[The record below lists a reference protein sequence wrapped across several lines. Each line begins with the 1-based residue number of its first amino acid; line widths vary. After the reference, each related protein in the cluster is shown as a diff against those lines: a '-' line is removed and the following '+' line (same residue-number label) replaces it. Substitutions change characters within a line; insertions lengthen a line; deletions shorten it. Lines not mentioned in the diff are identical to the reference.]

1 MGVATGGEQV
11 GPVWLAWA
19 APGTLEATSLSAGD
33 RTRLAGF
40 NPVRQQAFRTGR
52 GLLAGLVQRL
62 APPTSRWQVTTAPCR
77 HCGQP
82 HGRVTVLGAAVEAS
96 VSYSEGIVV
105 AAAAASSEVARL
117 GVDVELDRPDPARDA
132 DLRGL
137 LGDSPEP
144 ALRRWCRVEAVLKAD
159 GRGLRVDP
167 GAVAL
172 PDPRFEV
179 RDAVGPSGFLISL
192 AWTPLAASAAP
203 GGAARQ

>member
-1 MGVATGGEQV
+1 MGVATGVEQS

-19 APGTLEATSLSAGD
+19 APGTRDATTLSTRD

-40 NPVRQQAFRTGR
+40 NPARQQAFLTGR
-52 GLLAGLVQRL
+52 GLLAGLVEPL
-62 APPTSRWQVTTAPCR
+62 APPASRWQVTTGPCQ

-82 HGRVTVLGAAVEAS
+82 HGPVTVLGAAVEVS

-105 AAAAASSEVARL
+105 AAAAASAEVGRL
-117 GVDVELDRPDPARDA
+117 GVDVEVDRPDPVRDVH
-132 DLRGL
+132 LRGL

-167 GAVAL
+167 GAVTL

-179 RDAVGPSGFLISL
+179 RDAVGTPGFLISL
-192 AWTPLAASAAP
+192 AWSSTAASATRR
-203 GGAARQ
+203 GATTW